1 MNFAFMSFS
10 CPELTL
16 TEMLTLAAQ
25 TGYEGIEPRA
35 GSDHRHGVELET
47 DSATRQQMREAA
59 AQSGI
64 AICCLA
70 TSCRYADPATVQAE
84 IDNTLR
90 YIDLAADVGAPRLRV
105 FGGKVAASI
114 NRESAIDNVA
124 EALTAVAAHAH
135 DRDVV
140 VCLETHDDWCNP
152 AHVAAVMQQVDHPA
166 IAVNWDIMHPIR
178 AGGATMES
186 AYAALRP
193 WIQHVHVHDGSTRL
207 DTLEMLPVGTGDI
220 DHRLAIEL
228 LYADHYTG
236 YLSGEW
242 INWEPYATH
251 LPRELA
257 QLELYVAEIAVEEA
271 A

>member
-84 IDNTLR
+84 IDN
-90 YIDLAADVGAPRLRV
+90 
-105 FGGKVAASI
+105 VAI
-114 NRESAIDNVA
+114 
-124 EALTAVAAHAH
+124 H
-135 DRDVV
+135 
-140 VCLETHDDWCNP
+140 
-152 AHVAAVMQQVDHPA
+152 
-166 IAVNWDIMHPIR
+166 
-178 AGGATMES
+178 
-186 AYAALRP
+186 
-193 WIQHVHVHDGSTRL
+193 
-207 DTLEMLPVGTGDI
+207 
-220 DHRLAIEL
+220 
-228 LYADHYTG
+228 
-236 YLSGEW
+236 
-242 INWEPYATH
+242 
-251 LPRELA
+251 
-257 QLELYVAEIAVEEA
+257 
-271 A
+271 